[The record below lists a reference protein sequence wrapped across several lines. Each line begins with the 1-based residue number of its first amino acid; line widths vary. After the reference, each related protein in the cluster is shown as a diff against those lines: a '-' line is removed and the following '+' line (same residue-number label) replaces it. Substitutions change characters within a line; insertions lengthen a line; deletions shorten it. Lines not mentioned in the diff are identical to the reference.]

1 MEGSLEEVLECSI
14 CLETLSFKNKVLPC
28 QHTFCTACLQDVIK
42 KQGCLHCPECRSP
55 VLLDISTL
63 PPNILLNRM
72 LERLNLSQ
80 KEETSPGAG
89 TDVFSK
95 TNSVIQTRTTQT
107 IEPTSLSTK
116 YQGGDRV
123 DNGKCLVTIT
133 PSNYQNVSAQ
143 PVIKER
149 IVTSNAV
156 SLTRPTS
163 QIYQSI
169 TPQTIRNSPNNPSIT
184 PQPIRNSP
192 NNPSITPQLIRNSP
206 NNPSITPQ
214 PIRNSPN
221 NPSITPQ
228 PIRNS
233 LIQPIRQ
240 QFNSPL
246 RGQLNPPMRSPS
258 HSVQP
263 MSNQLTNNTLRG
275 QISQSVI
282 LTTTTSTT
290 SYVNTTMVPTL
301 APKSTCTTT
310 PQVPSFTNE
319 SASSQSWS
327 PFNPGVNP
335 SPGWPTPPAEQIS
348 LDRQSTQTADRFEAL
363 RQLDDSISISRRHTQ
378 PNLMSA
384 NFVTNNT
391 CVYNQ
396 SNTVQQQKCQETKS
410 LNCSP
415 AHNQHQQTIPGNL
428 TTNPFLDL
436 MSPASQQTKQSSTV
450 GKDERTSM
458 HDMLKDWQL
467 SPRALLPT
475 PPKPVTIAN
484 TQASQLT
491 AGHATTNQL
500 TAGHLAT
507 NQLSTGHAT
516 TKQLINTHV
525 ANNQLTAGHM
535 ATNQLTTDHV
545 TSNQLTK
552 GHVTSNQLTNTT
564 NLLQPV
570 QSSIQQHKSLVNFQ
584 QSADQSIQT
593 NSRLTSLDGLD
604 FRNSSNDSSLSLE
617 GGIYE
622 AYADY
627 ATKKDD
633 EIRLIKGDKYLISEL
648 YEDGWC
654 KGKNLRTGD
663 IGVCPSNHLRRYSC
677 KQAVVENASATTVDA
692 SRLEMLKKMRQ
703 TLKENHARN
712 LQQSGDQ
719 SAATNT
725 GKGER
730 YRCIVP
736 FPASSQYELTLQVGD
751 VITLVRRREDGW
763 SKGIQHRTGQTGL
776 FPQSFVERIG

>member
-1 MEGSLEEVLECSI
+1 M
-14 CLETLSFKNKVLPC
+14 
-28 QHTFCTACLQDVIK
+28 
-42 KQGCLHCPECRSP
+42 
-55 VLLDISTL
+55 ST
-63 PPNILLNRM
+63 
-72 LERLNLSQ
+72 
-80 KEETSPGAG
+80 
-89 TDVFSK
+89 
-95 TNSVIQTRTTQT
+95 
-107 IEPTSLSTK
+107 
-116 YQGGDRV
+116 
-123 DNGKCLVTIT
+123 
-133 PSNYQNVSAQ
+133 
-143 PVIKER
+143 
-149 IVTSNAV
+149 
-156 SLTRPTS
+156 
-163 QIYQSI
+163 
-169 TPQTIRNSPNNPSIT
+169 
-184 PQPIRNSP
+184 
-192 NNPSITPQLIRNSP
+192 
-206 NNPSITPQ
+206 
-214 PIRNSPN
+214 
-221 NPSITPQ
+221 
-228 PIRNS
+228 
-233 LIQPIRQ
+233 
-240 QFNSPL
+240 
-246 RGQLNPPMRSPS
+246 
-258 HSVQP
+258 
-263 MSNQLTNNTLRG
+263 
-275 QISQSVI
+275 
-282 LTTTTSTT
+282 
-290 SYVNTTMVPTL
+290 
-301 APKSTCTTT
+301 
-310 PQVPSFTNE
+310 
-319 SASSQSWS
+319 
-327 PFNPGVNP
+327 
-335 SPGWPTPPAEQIS
+335 
-348 LDRQSTQTADRFEAL
+348 
-363 RQLDDSISISRRHTQ
+363 
-378 PNLMSA
+378 

-391 CVYNQ
+391 GVYNQ

-500 TAGHLAT
+500 TAGH
-507 NQLSTGHAT
+507 
-516 TKQLINTHV
+516 
-525 ANNQLTAGHM
+525 M
-535 ATNQLTTDHV
+535 ATNQLTTGHM
-545 TSNQLTK
+545 TSNQLTTT
-552 GHVTSNQLTNTT
+552 GHVTSNQLTTTT

-719 SAATNT
+719 TAATNT